1 MKKTWVKWV
10 LLGLGVLAMAAFA
23 IVGPIIIK
31 AYYKNN
37 SGCTTMWGAAD
48 VLSYYGSIVSAIIG
62 ILGVYFTVYAAN
74 KNYREDAKSK
84 ILPYIAIN
92 VINIRQ
98 PKPSKKRLS
107 ELDYSKMG
115 NDPIIKHSL
124 EGKTWNHLYFVIDGK
139 TKIRVNESLPNN
151 ETEKIKETE
160 VIWRRAKDG
169 KMYIRDNVVV
179 SMPLAM
185 ENVGAGAAK
194 NLHMS
199 LCRPNGKDFF
209 KTELLLKPNE
219 RFYVHIFSEKG
230 FEDIK
235 GDYVFSVY
243 YEDIAGNKYE
253 QHFPI
258 EIVEE
263 NGNIYKRITTNVKQE
278 CLV

>member
-10 LLGLGVLAMAAFA
+10 LLGLGGLAMAAFA

-98 PKPSKKRLS
+98 PEPFEKGLS

-169 KMYIRDNVVV
+169 KMYIRDDAVV

-185 ENVGAGAAK
+185 ENVGAVAAK

-209 KTELLLKPNE
+209 KTELLLKPN
-219 RFYVHIFSEKG
+219 
-230 FEDIK
+230 
-235 GDYVFSVY
+235 
-243 YEDIAGNKYE
+243 
-253 QHFPI
+253 
-258 EIVEE
+258 
-263 NGNIYKRITTNVKQE
+263 
-278 CLV
+278 